1 MSNKFEDID
10 IKSRTYYLFDNIIN
24 IKLFVPNNSKI
35 DEKWYINILISKY
48 MKINSVNPSY
58 FIINKVN
65 GNFEDINKNKYLT
78 LVPSNESNEKIK
90 KYEELRSKIKDL
102 IRSVTKN
109 ADNYDKKYIKIKI
122 NSDGDL
128 PLNKMTEI
136 HGMVPTAVAFFSS
149 K

>member
-24 IKLFVPNNSKI
+24 INLFVPNNSKI

-48 MKINSVNPSY
+48 MKNNSVNPSY

-65 GNFEDINKNKYLT
+65 GNFEDINKNKYST
-78 LVPSNESNEKIK
+78 LAQSNESKEKVK

-109 ADNYDKKYIKIKI
+109 ADNYDKKYIKIKLI
-122 NSDGDL
+122 QMASYL
-128 PLNKMTEI
+128 
-136 HGMVPTAVAFFSS
+136 
-149 K
+149 